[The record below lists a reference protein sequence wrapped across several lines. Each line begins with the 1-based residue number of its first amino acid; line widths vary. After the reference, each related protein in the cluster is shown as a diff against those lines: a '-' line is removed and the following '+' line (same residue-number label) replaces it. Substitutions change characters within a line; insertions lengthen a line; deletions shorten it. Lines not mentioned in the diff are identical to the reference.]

1 MTMKLVKT
9 DPKKLAAQM
18 THQQLQNNELRDSLS
33 EYYEFSDAIRSAY
46 QPDRDTDLALA
57 KVSVFRTLTQK
68 QTIESMYENRLP
80 KCFVEVQHS
89 EMYDVDSNDLQK
101 NLLRT
106 IKTKQKM
113 HYSGSRRQH
122 QKRLDVTYFNSS
134 FFYNEH
140 SLKRL
145 YERSALRA
153 LTASDFFFFKPEYI
167 EEIAKQI
174 SFLELN
180 EETQTI
186 DCRKDI
192 LLPFKNVGAFMC
204 SMIMTP
210 SESVEKYSF
219 VPQTFET
226 TRAPDSELTMPALKA
241 HTFFSYEMLNKE
253 QHEVCELF
261 YIEEYKRAA
270 HAMSRIDAIES
281 RVHKHAFVRCAKTN
295 QPISSIDI
303 IQKRH
308 KQHLSDSD

>member
-1 MTMKLVKT
+1 MNMKLVKT

-33 EYYEFSDAIRSAY
+33 EYYEFADAIRSAY
-46 QPDRDTDLALA
+46 QPDRDTDRALA
-57 KVSVFRTLTQK
+57 KVSVFRTLTQQ
-68 QTIESMYENRLP
+68 QTVESMYENRLP

-89 EMYDVDSNDLQK
+89 EQYDVNSNDVQK
-101 NLLRT
+101 NMLRT

-153 LTASDFFFFKPEYI
+153 LTASDFFFFKSEYI
-167 EEIAKQI
+167 EEIAKQM
-174 SFLELN
+174 SCLELN
-180 EETQTI
+180 EETQTL
-186 DCRKDI
+186 DCRRDI

-204 SMIMTP
+204 SLIMTP
-210 SESVEKYSF
+210 SQSVEKHSF

-226 TRAPDSELTMPALKA
+226 THTPDIELKMPALKS
-241 HTFFSYEMLNKE
+241 HTFFSNEMLNEE
-253 QHEVCELF
+253 QREVCELF
-261 YIEEYKRAA
+261 YNEEYKRAA
-270 HAMSRIDAIES
+270 LTMSRIDAIES
-281 RVHKHAFVRCAKTN
+281 RVHKHTMFRCAKTN
-295 QPISSIDI
+295 QLNSTVDI

-308 KQHLSDSD
+308 K